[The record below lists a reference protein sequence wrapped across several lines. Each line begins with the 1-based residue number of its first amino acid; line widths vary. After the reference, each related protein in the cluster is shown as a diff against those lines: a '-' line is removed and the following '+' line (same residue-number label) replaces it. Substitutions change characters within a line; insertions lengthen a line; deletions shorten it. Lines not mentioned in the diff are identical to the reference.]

1 MVPRRAAGFTL
12 VELTIVLV
20 VMGIAAG
27 LAIPQLAG
35 LFSRESEK
43 SLARQLSGLLTR
55 ARTEAIVTGRP
66 FVVTLDWTKGEARL
80 EPLPEPA
87 SPAPAGRDG
96 RKSAERSKAAVAKDT
111 TGNLPDPSGA
121 SRPPTPVSPTKIADK
136 ARPRLVLMPQGRV
149 NQPETLRLAVTPQ
162 GLCPPVFA
170 RLSAADGNEAAVV
183 VEPVGCRVNLL
194 TADLD
199 AAQTR
204 FEKTLGLLDPPWAG
218 SLGAADKP

>member
-43 SLARQLSGLLTR
+43 SLTRQLAGLLTR
-55 ARTEAIVTGRP
+55 ARTEAIVTGRS
-66 FVVTLDWTKGEARL
+66 FVVILDWARAEARL
-80 EPLPEPA
+80 EPLPEPG

-96 RKSAERSKAAVAKDT
+96 RKNAERSKAAVAKDAAA
-111 TGNLPDPSGA
+111 NLPDPSGA
-121 SRPPTPVSPTKIADK
+121 SRPPVAAPPTKIADK
-136 ARPRLVLMPQGRV
+136 TRPRLLLSSLGRFR
-149 NQPETLRLAVTPQ
+149 QPESLELVVTPQ
-162 GLCPPVFA
+162 GLCQPAFA
-170 RLSAADGNEAAVV
+170 RLAAAGGNEAAVV
-183 VEPVGCRVNLL
+183 VDPVGCRVTLL

-199 AAQTR
+199 AAQAR
-204 FEKTLGLLDPPWAG
+204 FEKALGLYDPPWAG
-218 SLGAADKP
+218 ASRPTDRP

>member
-1 MVPRRAAGFTL
+1 MASRRAAGFTL

-43 SLARQLSGLLTR
+43 SLARQLAGLLTR

-66 FVVTLDWTKGEARL
+66 FVVTLDWARVEARL
-80 EPLPEPA
+80 EPMPEPV

-96 RKSAERSKAAVAKDT
+96 RKSAERSKAAVTKDA
-111 TGNLPDPSGA
+111 TGNLPAPSGA
-121 SRPPTPVSPTKIADK
+121 SRPPVAVPPTKIADK
-136 ARPRLVLMPQGRV
+136 ARPRLILTPQGRAS
-149 NQPETLRLAVTPQ
+149 QPETLRLVVTPE
-162 GLCPPVFA
+162 GLCQPVFA
-170 RLSAADGNEAAVV
+170 RLSAAGGDEAAVV
-183 VEPVGCRVNLL
+183 VDPVGCRVNLL

-199 AAQTR
+199 AAQAR
-204 FEKTLGLLDPPWAG
+204 FEKALGLYDPPWA
-218 SLGAADKP
+218 AASWPTGKP